1 MTDPATSLRN
11 TSDALLADLEVLI
24 ALEEE
29 KRGMEPGDDRLV
41 ELAERIDELAGR
53 VLAGTTR
60 QVELVT
66 RTEAAVAAGSE
77 RPPSIADTPPR
88 STAAIL
94 ADWRAAE
101 RRIAEAAPG
110 SPDALE
116 ASARI
121 DALRDE
127 YGRAYDALRRS

>member
-1 MTDPATSLRN
+1 MTDPATDLRL
-11 TSDALLADLEVLI
+11 TSDALLRDLEVLI

-53 VLAGTTR
+53 VMSATSR

-66 RTEAAVAAGSE
+66 TTDTAVAAGSE
-77 RPPSIADTPPR
+77 PPPSIADTPPR

-101 RRIAEAAPG
+101 RRLADATPD
-110 SPDALE
+110 SPEALE

-127 YGRAYDALRRS
+127 YRGAYDALRRS